1 MTTETRTVTLPRLLD
16 WQRQVFDERRRFNV
30 VCVGR
35 RAGKTELAQ
44 DLVAETAIDGLP
56 AAYLAPT
63 YKMMLDVWHALRDRL
78 APICERISVSERR
91 LDLITKGVVEF
102 WSTENTDAVR
112 GRRYARL
119 VLDEAAQMPGLWR
132 AFHAVLRPT
141 LTDYV
146 GDAWFLSTP
155 LGRND
160 FWTLYN
166 QSKADTNWRSWQMP
180 SAVNARINTAAELE
194 AMRLSMPERTYGQ
207 EILAQF
213 LDDGGAVFRRVRQ
226 AATARPADP
235 VDGHLYIFGV
245 DWGKSEDFTVVAVI
259 DGTTRALVAMDRFNQ
274 IDYAVQRERLG
285 ALADRYHPEAIIAES
300 NAMGVPIIEAL
311 QRDDYPVRG
320 FVTTNASKAAIVEGL
335 ALAFERGDLA
345 ILPDDVLIGELESY
359 TMERTAGGLVRYTAP
374 EGMHDDTVIALA
386 LAWRGASR
394 IVEGPIA
401 I

>member
-1 MTTETRTVTLPRLLD
+1 MIETRTVTLPKLLP
-16 WQRQVFDERRRFNV
+16 WQSEVLDGKRRFNV

-63 YKMMLDVWHALRDRL
+63 YKMMLQVWADLTERLQPITDRL
-78 APICERISVSERR
+78 SVSERR
-91 LDLITKGVVEF
+91 VDLITGGIIDF
-102 WSTENTDAVR
+102 WSAENFDAAR
-112 GRRYARL
+112 GRRYARI
-119 VLDEAAQMPGLWR
+119 VADEAAQMSGLWR

-160 FWTLYN
+160 FWTLY
-166 QSKADTNWRSWQMP
+166 QTATSDPDWRSWQMP
-180 SAVNARINTAAELE
+180 SEVNAAVNTPAELA
-194 AMRLSMPERTYGQ
+194 AMQRTMPERTFSQ

-213 LDDGGAVFRRVRQ
+213 LEDGGAVFRHVRR
-226 AATARPADP
+226 AATAVEADP
-235 VDGHLYIFGV
+235 VDEHVYVFGV

-259 DGTTRALVAMDRFNQ
+259 DATAHTMVAMDRFNQ
-274 IDYAVQRERLG
+274 IDYSFQRGRLAV
-285 ALADRYHPEAIIAES
+285 LADRYKPEAIIAES
-300 NAMGVPIIEAL
+300 NSMGEPIIEQLRA
-311 QRDDYPVRG
+311 DDYPVRG
-320 FVTTNASKAAIVEGL
+320 FTTTNATKAKIIEGL

-345 ILPDDVLIGELESY
+345 ILSDDVLIAELEAY
-359 TMERTAGGLVRYTAP
+359 TMERTPSGLTRYTAP
-374 EGMHDDTVIALA
+374 EGLHDDTVMALA
-386 LAWRGASR
+386 LAWSGAGR
-394 IVEGPIA
+394 IIEGPIA